1 MCSMNNN
8 WIVAS
13 FQILANGSL
22 VAALMTVVMGG
33 IVRVTGS
40 GLGCPDWPMC
50 HGSLIPPWD
59 LSSWIEYLHRLSAAV
74 AGVFIVGMAVSGL
87 MKFGAKH
94 KCMRLIFVAVI
105 LVGIQAGLGAMTVLS
120 ELSPAIALI
129 HTGVATAL
137 VGALSFIVATAPI
150 ERTVYLGSSSIKNRY
165 GLRRIVMLL
174 AVSTFIVILS
184 GAYVTRSG
192 SASACTAIPFCGVI
206 IEDMISLHWIHMTH
220 RILVLG
226 LGLMMGVIVYSAVKI
241 GDKRTLVIVGLMA
254 GLLSMQVLLGIGIV
268 AMGLPITLRAL
279 HLAIA
284 VLFFAFVMLLVGSN
298 HGSYD
303 RDSGGSVV
311 VTEPLQVEK

>member
-1 MCSMNNN
+1 MKNDG
-8 WIVAS
+8 IARS
-13 FQILANGSL
+13 FQILARGSL
-22 VAALMTVVMGG
+22 IAALMAVVMGG

-74 AGVFIVGMAVSGL
+74 AGLFIVGMAVSGL
-87 MKFGAKH
+87 VKFGAKH
-94 KCMRLIFVAVI
+94 KCMRLIFVAVV
-105 LVGIQAGLGAMTVLS
+105 LVVIQAGLGAMTVLS
-120 ELSPAIALI
+120 ELSPGIALI

-150 ERTVYLGSSSIKNRY
+150 EGIVYSGSDAAGNVY
-165 GLRRIVMLL
+165 GSRKILMLL
-174 AVSTFIVILS
+174 ALGTFIVILS

-192 SASACTAIPFCGVI
+192 AASACTAIPLCGVI

-226 LGLMMGVIVYSAVKI
+226 LGLMMAVIFYSAVKI
-241 GDKRTLVIVGLMA
+241 GDKRTLVILGLMT
-254 GLLSMQVLLGIGIV
+254 GLLSMQILLGIGIV
-268 AMGLPITLRAL
+268 AMGLPITLRAM

-298 HGSYD
+298 HGPYD
-303 RDSGGSVV
+303 RDNGGSLV
-311 VTEPLQVEK
+311 VTEPLQVQK